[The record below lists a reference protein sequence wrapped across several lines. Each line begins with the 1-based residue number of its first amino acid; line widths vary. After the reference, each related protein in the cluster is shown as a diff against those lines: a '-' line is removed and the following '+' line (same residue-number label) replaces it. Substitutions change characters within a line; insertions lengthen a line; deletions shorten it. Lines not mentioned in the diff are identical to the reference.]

1 VPKRAVLLAF
11 AVLVTV
17 TLTSC
22 SSATPPDEVVEEYLR
37 LFKAAD
43 FEKLTTLMVAPEE
56 GFDIEELQE
65 SVPGNLDYMEMV
77 GKMTYRVGQPT
88 INGDRAEVVA
98 EITAVD
104 LGTLVEALIG
114 EFLPVALQ
122 MAMTGATQEEI
133 AAEAERVFGDITNL
147 SDLKMVTNDVTF
159 TLVKVQ
165 GKWLIEFDED
175 GAIEFLNGVF
185 GGLGDVIMRLGQ
197 AFGQ

>member
-1 VPKRAVLLAF
+1 MHPQRG
-11 AVLVTV
+11 
-17 TLTSC
+17 
-22 SSATPPDEVVEEYLR
+22 
-37 LFKAAD
+37 AAD

-56 GFDIEELQE
+56 GFDIEELKE